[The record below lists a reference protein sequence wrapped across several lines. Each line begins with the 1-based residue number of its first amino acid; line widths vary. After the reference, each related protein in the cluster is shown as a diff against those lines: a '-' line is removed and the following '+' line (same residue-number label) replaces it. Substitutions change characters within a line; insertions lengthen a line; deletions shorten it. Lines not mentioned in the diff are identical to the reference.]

1 MDFEETIN
9 YLYVTRYIYAHT
21 LFLHLPHS
29 IRRPKY
35 TVQSQGRLAKWTG
48 NSGTAVPFGVQHHP
62 SLTRYKGTV
71 LLQQRRQGARL
82 PF

>member
-1 MDFEETIN
+1 MDLEETIN
-9 YLYVTRYIYAHT
+9 YLHMTRYIYAHT
-21 LFLHLPHS
+21 LSLHLTHS

-35 TVQSQGRLAKWTG
+35 TAQSQGRLANWTG

-71 LLQQRRQGARL
+71 LQQQRRQGARL